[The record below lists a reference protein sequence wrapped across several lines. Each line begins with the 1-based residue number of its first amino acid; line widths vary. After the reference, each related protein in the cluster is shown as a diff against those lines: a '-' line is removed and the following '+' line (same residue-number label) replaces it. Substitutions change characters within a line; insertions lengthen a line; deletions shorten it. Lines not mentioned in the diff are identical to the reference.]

1 MAPTK
6 FEYSSLIGQHKRS
19 EFLITLHVRSALW
32 TLQMIVNLFVFLQN
46 ITSAQKSVAD
56 RKICQYET
64 LIKFDD
70 VTVLMISAGN
80 GQSDS
85 LK

>member
-1 MAPTK
+1 
-6 FEYSSLIGQHKRS
+6 
-19 EFLITLHVRSALW
+19 
-32 TLQMIVNLFVFLQN
+32 MIVNLFVFLQN

-80 GQSDS
+80 GQSES
-85 LK
+85 LKWKNIVEISFELTDLPFSWYASINISIQFAG